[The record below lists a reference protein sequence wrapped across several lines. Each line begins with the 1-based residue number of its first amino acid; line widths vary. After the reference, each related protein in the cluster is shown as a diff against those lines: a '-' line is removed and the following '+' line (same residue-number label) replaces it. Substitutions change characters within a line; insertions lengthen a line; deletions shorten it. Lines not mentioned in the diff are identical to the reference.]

1 LRLFGISRRGAPT
14 LGHAPQKNNDVGRD
28 AAGMQ
33 SEKNL
38 SRKLVQITICGAY
51 ALINSRTIL
60 NHIKAERLFRNRHA
74 ERNRLPGARLLAVAQ
89 KINRKY
95 FLQE

>member
-60 NHIKAERLFRNRHA
+60 THIKAERLFFHGSQSAR
-74 ERNRLPGARLLAVAQ
+74 GAKSTSRRKVASCRS
-89 KINRKY
+89 KNK
-95 FLQE
+95 

>member
-1 LRLFGISRRGAPT
+1 
-14 LGHAPQKNNDVGRD
+14 
-28 AAGMQ
+28 MQ

-38 SRKLVQITICGAY
+38 SRKLVQITIRGAY
-51 ALINSRTIL
+51 ALINARTIL
-60 NHIKAERLFRNRHA
+60 NHIKAERLSFTARNRHA
-74 ERNRLPGARLLAVAQ
+74 QRNRLSGTRSLAEAVAQ